1 MFQNKMFLVILLIA
15 SLIMVGF
22 IKTKPLKRRNLK
34 VLPAD
39 ITGEKL
45 DSLMETYNKGLG
57 VTCDFCHTQE
67 VKSGDTTLNF
77 ASDNNPVKEEARR
90 MMRLTMDINQKY
102 FNYDTTI
109 HPAYLTRI
117 SCNTCHKGNAYPE
130 E

>member
-1 MFQNKMFLVILLIA
+1 MLLIA
-15 SLIMVGF
+15 SLLMVGF
-22 IKTKPLKRRNLK
+22 INTKPLKQRNLK

-39 ITGEKL
+39 ISDEKL
-45 DSLMETYNKGLG
+45 DSLMLTYNKGLG
-57 VTCDFCHTQE
+57 VTCDFCHVQE

-77 ASDNNPVKEEARR
+77 ASDDNPVKEEARR
-90 MMRLTMDINQKY
+90 MIRLTIDINQKY
-102 FNYDTTI
+102 FNYNSKI

>member
-1 MFQNKMFLVILLIA
+1 MFKNKISLVMLLIA
-15 SLIMVGF
+15 SLLMVGF
-22 IKTKPLKRRNLK
+22 INTKPLKQRNLK

-39 ITGEKL
+39 ISDEKL
-45 DSLMETYNKGLG
+45 DSLMLTYNKGLG
-57 VTCDFCHTQE
+57 VTCDFCHVQE

-77 ASDNNPVKEEARR
+77 ASDDNPVKEEARR
-90 MMRLTMDINQKY
+90 MIRLTIDINQKY
-102 FNYDTTI
+102 FNYNSKI